1 MKHTKPFI
9 IIFTLL
15 AIASCSIEG
24 PLYHEVLMPPIAD
37 GTWITYQGIGNSR
50 TMLILTVDDSNLSL
64 AIHGK
69 DPFTG
74 DFSTEP
80 FATYSGYAEDIRTLS
95 EDISY
100 SWYRTYHR
108 MRLKDVLSI
117 IRKEGK
123 ALNYSEA
130 SIRETSENAEKA
142 AKLQETFGY
151 PSWFDWAKAWWNTKW
166 DVAELRITDDIEG
179 LLSITFHTAWSFP
192 ETPMIVL
199 SRLSPG
205 TQMTFRY
212 ADEDIAYGRCGSM
225 VVKGGL
231 VIDRHIGI
239 DKNECAKVW
248 GYRDYTDYESQ
259 MEA

>member
-37 GTWITYQGIGNSR
+37 GTWITYQRIGNSR

-80 FATYSGYAEDIRTLS
+80 FAMYSGYAEDIRTLS

-108 MRLKDVLSI
+108 MRLTFTDVTGSGRYTPNDLSGYVDI
-117 IRKEGK
+117 IYSIGSSQDHSPSDSSIEIVPVYGTEMRLRDASMYYVSSETYDKPS
-123 ALNYSEA
+123 ALS
-130 SIRETSENAEKA
+130 S
-142 AKLQETFGY
+142 
-151 PSWFDWAKAWWNTKW
+151 
-166 DVAELRITDDIEG
+166 
-179 LLSITFHTAWSFP
+179 
-192 ETPMIVL
+192 
-199 SRLSPG
+199 
-205 TQMTFRY
+205 
-212 ADEDIAYGRCGSM
+212 
-225 VVKGGL
+225 
-231 VIDRHIGI
+231 
-239 DKNECAKVW
+239 
-248 GYRDYTDYESQ
+248 YTWTMQ
-259 MEA
+259 